1 MLTKEGCLA
10 RRTRLWNAVPD
21 ECEWLLIADP
31 RHVLY
36 LSNFLVHPLTFS
48 AGERAWLLLE
58 REGKATLLGD
68 NFTLRSRAGEPFVDD
83 EVMVKWYDHK
93 HSVVNRDHA
102 LLAAAELVSDRLLG
116 RSGAVE
122 AEWLPIGAFE
132 VLGLDHEH
140 HSVRREAGDPDKG
153 GAVDLGTTL
162 RSLRRQKHPDEIA
175 LLKECMR
182 AGEAGMIRLREIIRP
197 GVTEFEIFREVQN
210 AALAAAGR
218 PGLIYGD
225 FRAANAAH
233 PKVGGL
239 PTGYALQPGDMFT
252 LDYSV
257 VLDGYRSDFTNCLTV
272 GAPTADQ
279 QRLYDLVTAAQRSGE
294 TVLKAGNQARD
305 VFHAVNQPILDA
317 GLADKFAHHAG
328 HGIGLAHPEAPI
340 LVPDSNDVLLAGDVV
355 TLEPGLY
362 VQGIGGIRIEHN
374 YLITDSGYERLS
386 NHVISLT

>member
-1 MLTKEGCLA
+1 MLTLEGCLA
-10 RRTRLWNAVPD
+10 RRAELWDAVPTS
-21 ECEWLLIADP
+21 CEWLLIADP

-36 LSNFLVHPLTFS
+36 LSNFWIHPLTFS
-48 AGERAWLLLE
+48 AGERCWLLLE

-68 NFTLRSRAGEPFVDD
+68 NFSLRSRSADPFVDG

-93 HSVVNRDHA
+93 HSVINRDHA
-102 LLAAAELVSDRLLG
+102 LLKAAELIADRLYG

-122 AEWLPIGAFE
+122 AEWLPVGAFE
-132 VLGLDHEH
+132 LLGLDHEQ
-140 HSVRREAGDPDKG
+140 HSVKTEAKDVGKP
-153 GAVDLGTTL
+153 GAIDLGTIL

-182 AGEAGMIRLREIIRP
+182 AGEAGMLRLREIIRP
-197 GVTEFEIFREVQN
+197 GISEFEIFCEVQR
-210 AALAAAGR
+210 AAILAAGR

-225 FRAANAAH
+225 FRAATAAA

-239 PTGYALQPGDMFT
+239 PTHHKLQNGDMFT

-257 VLDGYRSDFTNCLTV
+257 VLEGYRSDFTNCMTV
-272 GAPTADQ
+272 GEPNSQ
-279 QRLYDLVTAAQRSGE
+279 QRHLYDLVSAAQRGGE
-294 TVLKAGNQARD
+294 SVLKAGTRAKD
-305 VFHAVNQPILDA
+305 VFHAVNKPILEA

-340 LVPDSNDVLLAGDVV
+340 LVPDSEDVLMEGDVI

-362 VQGIGGIRIEHN
+362 VEGIGGIRIEHN
-374 YLITDSGYERLS
+374 YLITQTGYERLS

>member
-197 GVTEFEIFREVQN
+197 GITEFEIFREVQN

-279 QRLYDLVTAAQRSGE
+279 QRLYELVTAAQRSGE
-294 TVLKAGNQARD
+294 AVLKAGNQARD

>member
-68 NFTLRSRAGEPFVDD
+68 NFTLRSRAGDPFVDD
-83 EVMVKWYDHK
+83 EVMIKWYDHK
-93 HSVVNRDHA
+93 HSVINRDHA
-102 LLAAAELVSDRLLG
+102 LLAAAESISDRLLG

-182 AGEAGMIRLREIIRP
+182 AGEAGMIRLREIIRS
-197 GVTEFEIFREVQN
+197 GITEFEIFREVQN

-294 TVLKAGNQARD
+294 KVLKAGNQARD

>member
-10 RRTRLWNAVPD
+10 RRMRLWNAVPD

-68 NFTLRSRAGEPFVDD
+68 NFTLRSRAGDPFVDD

-93 HSVVNRDHA
+93 HSVINRDHA

-175 LLKECMR
+175 LLKECIR

-197 GVTEFEIFREVQN
+197 GITEFEIFREVQN

-279 QRLYDLVTAAQRSGE
+279 QRLYELVTAAQRSGE
-294 TVLKAGNQARD
+294 TVLKAGNHARD

>member
-1 MLTKEGCLA
+1 MLSQQGCLE
-10 RRTRLWNAVPD
+10 RRERLWNAVSPD
-21 ECEWLLIADP
+21 CEWLLIADP

-36 LSNFLVHPLTFS
+36 LSNFWIHPQTFS

-68 NFTLRSRAGEPFVDD
+68 NFSLRSRAAEPFIDN

-93 HSVVNRDHA
+93 HSVINRDHA
-102 LLAAAELVSDRLLG
+102 LLAAAEQISNRLYG

-122 AEWLPIGAFE
+122 AEWLPVGAFE
-132 VLGLDHEH
+132 LLGLDHEQ
-140 HSVRREAGDPDKG
+140 HSVKREAGDEGKPG
-153 GAVDLGTTL
+153 SIDLGTTL
-162 RSLRRQKHPDEIA
+162 RSLRRQKHADEIA
-175 LLKECMR
+175 VLNECMR
-182 AGEAGMIRLREIIRP
+182 AGEAGMIRLREILRP
-197 GVTEFEIFREVQN
+197 GITEFEIFREVQD
-210 AALAAAGR
+210 AANAAAGR
-218 PGLIYGD
+218 PAIIYGD

-239 PTGYALQPGDMFT
+239 PTSYALQPGDMFT

-257 VLDGYRSDFTNCLTV
+257 VLEGYRSDFTNCLVV
-272 GAPTADQ
+272 GAPNPQQ
-279 QRLYDLVTAAQRSGE
+279 QRLYDLVSAAQRSGE
-294 TVLKAGNQARD
+294 SVLKAGTKARD
-305 VFHAVNQPILDA
+305 VFHAVNKPILEA

-340 LVPDSNDVLLAGDVV
+340 LVPESEDVLMAGDVI

-362 VQGIGGIRIEHN
+362 VEGIGGIRIEHN
-374 YLITDSGYERLS
+374 YLITDSGYQRLS